1 MTKPECVTVV
11 RIPGAMP
18 EHVSVRAELG
28 PFRGDST
35 RTEIQ
40 LSFEAGSP
48 PEVEVS
54 ENRNRPAND
63 VPEGLKTDRD
73 RARRA
78 PRGASW
84 SGTGLEG

>member
-54 ENRNRPAND
+54 ENHASTRVRLRIAGQWER
-63 VPEGLKTDRD
+63 EGLADAFIALGQELK
-73 RARRA
+73 RA
-78 PRGASW
+78 S
-84 SGTGLEG
+84 